1 MLAELRSLADRNKV
15 LAPMIGLGYYGT
27 FTPPVIL
34 RNVMENPAWYTA
46 YTPYQPEISQGRLE
60 ALLNFQTM
68 VAELTG
74 LPTSGASLLDEGT
87 AAAEAMA
94 LARRVGK
101 VKNGVFLIDA
111 DTLPQTIAV
120 IQTRAEPTG
129 VEVVVADLS
138 DGIPAEIAERGVFGV
153 LLQYPGASG
162 AVRAIE
168 PVIEQAHELG
178 AIVTV
183 AADLLALTLLTSP
196 GALGADIAVGT
207 TQRFG
212 VPMGFGG
219 PHAGFMAVREK
230 FARSLPGRLVGVSVD
245 ADGNKAYRL
254 ALQTREQHIRREKA
268 TSNICTAQV
277 LLAVMA
283 GMYAVY
289 HGPDGLRTIA
299 RRTHRYAT
307 ILAEGLRAAGVDVVH
322 GDFFDTLTVKAPGN
336 AAEVVAEARERGV
349 NLRRVDAD
357 HVSIACDE
365 TTTRSQLSAV
375 WAAFGADADIEAL
388 DGSAADALPEGLLR
402 SDDILTHPV
411 FHQHRSETA
420 MLRYLRKLA
429 DRDYALD
436 RGMIPLGSCTMKLNA
451 TAEMESIT
459 WPEFGALHPFAPA
472 EQAQGFLTLIRELE
486 ERLAEVTGYDA
497 VSIQPNAGSQGEF
510 AGLLAVRAYHRAN
523 GDEQRTVC
531 LIPSSAHGT
540 NAASAVMAGMKVVV
554 VKTADDGEVDI
565 ADLRA
570 KIEQY
575 RDELAVLMITYPS
588 THGVFEEHVADICGE
603 VHDAGGQVYVDG
615 ANLNALV
622 GLAKPG
628 KFGGDVSHLNLH
640 KTFCI
645 PHGGG
650 GPGVGPVGVRAH
662 LAPYLPNHPLQPAA
676 GPETG
681 VGPISAAPWGSAGI
695 LPISWAYVRLM
706 GGEGLKRA
714 TQVAVLAAN
723 YIAKRLEPHF
733 PILYNGPAGLVAHEC
748 IVDLRPISKA
758 TGVSID
764 DVAKRLIDYG
774 FHSPTMSFPVA
785 GTLMIEPTESEDLA
799 ELDRFCDTMIA
810 IRAEIEKV
818 ASGSGARTTTRSPTP
833 RTPPPR
839 SAATGTTAT
848 AVRRPSS
855 RPVSPPRTSTGRRSA
870 VSTVPS
876 ATATWSAPARLWRST
891 TTDAQGLRLICVGA
905 GAGISPGR
913 PLLRTAGSLTPP
925 SGGFHHAARRRRPV
939 RGDDLPVGQQLA
951 GVLEEQ
957 DAVAQEAPALFRV
970 VSRQAGRL
978 PVGES
983 AVGQGGWCWHMDGF
997 FRCVESS
1004 VLRLDERFKAAPVSV
1019 GPVPVLPYGGDSAGI
1034 SRQLPYSS
1042 HDASPARTV
1051 HRNCT
1056 VPSGGS
1062 GWPGRASPS
1071 G

>member
-1 MLAELRSLADRNKV
+1 MTAHRIPLSRLEQGIPFEQRHIGPDHAAQAKMLAQVGYGSLDELTAAAVPDVIKSAEALALPGARTEAEVLAELRSLADRNQV
-15 LAPMIGLGYYGT
+15 LGSMIGLGYYGT

-34 RNVMENPAWYTA
+34 RNVMENPSWYTA

-94 LARRVGK
+94 LSRRIGK
-101 VKNGVFLIDA
+101 VKNGVYVVDA
-111 DTLPQTIAV
+111 DALPQTVAV
-120 IQTRAEPTG
+120 IETRAEPTG
-129 VEVVVADLS
+129 VEIVVADLS
-138 DGIPAEIAERGVFGV
+138 DGIPAEVAERGVVGV
-153 LLQYPGASG
+153 LVQYPGASG
-162 AVRAIE
+162 AVRDIK
-168 PVIEQAHELG
+168 PVVEQAHELG

-196 GALGADIAVGT
+196 GELGADIAVGT

-219 PHAGFMAVREK
+219 PHAGYMAVREK

-289 HGPDGLRTIA
+289 HGPEGLKSIA
-299 RRTHRYAT
+299 RRTHRYAN
-307 ILAEGLRAAGVDVVH
+307 LLAAGLTAGGVEVVH
-322 GDFFDTLTVKAPGN
+322 GAYFDTVTVRVPGKA
-336 AAEVVAEARERGV
+336 ADVVRAAREGGV
-349 NLRRVDAD
+349 NLRLVDAD
-357 HVSIACDE
+357 LVSVACDE
-365 TTTRSQLSAV
+365 TTTRDQLAAV
-375 WAAFGADADIEAL
+375 WGAFGVDADIEAL
-388 DGSAADALPEGLLR
+388 DAEVAEALPEGLLR
-402 SDDILTHPV
+402 TDDFLAHPV
-411 FHQHRSETA
+411 FHQYRSETA

-451 TAEMESIT
+451 TTEMEPVT
-459 WPEFGALHPFAPA
+459 WPEFGQLHPFVPA
-472 EQAQGFLTLIRELE
+472 EQAKGYLTLIKELE
-486 ERLAEVTGYDA
+486 ERLAEVTGYDK
-497 VSIQPNAGSQGEF
+497 VSLQPNAGSQGEL
-510 AGLLAVRAYHRAN
+510 AGLLAVRGYHRAN

-565 ADLRA
+565 DDLRA

-575 RDELAVLMITYPS
+575 ADQLAVLMITYPS
-588 THGVFEEHVADICGE
+588 THGVFEEHVADICGA

-628 KFGGDVSHLNLH
+628 HFGGDVSHLNLH

-650 GPGVGPVGVRAH
+650 GPGVGPVGVREH
-662 LAPYLPNHPLQPAA
+662 LAPYLPNHPLQPSA

-714 TQVAVLAAN
+714 TQVAVLSAN

-733 PILYNGPAGLVAHEC
+733 PVLYTGPAGLVAHEC
-748 IVDLRPISKA
+748 IIDLRPISKA
-758 TGVSID
+758 TGVSVD
-764 DVAKRLIDYG
+764 DIAKRLIDYG
-774 FHSPTMSFPVA
+774 FHAPTMSFPVA
-785 GTLMIEPTESEDLA
+785 GTLMIEPTESEDIG
-799 ELDRFCDTMIA
+799 ELDRFCEAMIA
-810 IRAEIEKV
+810 IRGEIEKV
-818 ASGSGARTTTRSPTP
+818 ASGEWPAEDNPLRNAPHTAGMLGGDWEHAYTREEGVFPAGVEASDKYW
-833 RTPPPR
+833 PP
-839 SAATGTTAT
+839 
-848 AVRRPSS
+848 VRRIDQAFGDRNLVCSC
-855 RPVSPPRTSTGRRSA
+855 PP
-870 VSTVPS
+870 
-876 ATATWSAPARLWRST
+876 L
-891 TTDAQGLRLICVGA
+891 DAY
-905 GAGISPGR
+905 
-913 PLLRTAGSLTPP
+913 
-925 SGGFHHAARRRRPV
+925 
-939 RGDDLPVGQQLA
+939 
-951 GVLEEQ
+951 
-957 DAVAQEAPALFRV
+957 EA
-970 VSRQAGRL
+970 
-978 PVGES
+978 
-983 AVGQGGWCWHMDGF
+983 
-997 FRCVESS
+997 
-1004 VLRLDERFKAAPVSV
+1004 
-1019 GPVPVLPYGGDSAGI
+1019 
-1034 SRQLPYSS
+1034 
-1042 HDASPARTV
+1042 
-1051 HRNCT
+1051 
-1056 VPSGGS
+1056 
-1062 GWPGRASPS
+1062 
-1071 G
+1071 

>member
-1 MLAELRSLADRNKV
+1 MTANRIPLSQLEQGIPFEQRHIGPDEAAQAKMLAQVGYGSLDELTAAAVPDVIKSAEALDLPGARTEAEVLAELRSLADRNQV
-15 LAPMIGLGYYGT
+15 LDSMVGLGYYGT

-94 LARRVGK
+94 LSRRMGK
-101 VKNGVFLIDA
+101 VKNGAFVVDA
-111 DTLPQTIAV
+111 DALPQTIAV

-138 DGIPAEIAERGVFGV
+138 EGIPAEVAERGVVGV
-153 LLQYPGASG
+153 LIQYPGASG
-162 AVRAIE
+162 AVRDIK

-178 AIVTV
+178 AVVTV

-196 GALGADIAVGT
+196 GELGADIAVGT

-219 PHAGFMAVREK
+219 PHAGYMAVREK

-289 HGPDGLRTIA
+289 HGPEGLKGIA

-307 ILAEGLRAAGVDVVH
+307 LLAEGLKAGGVEVVH
-322 GDFFDTLTVKAPGN
+322 GAYFDTLTVKAAGR
-336 AAEVVAEARERGV
+336 AADVVSAAREGGV
-349 NLRRVDAD
+349 NLHLVNAD
-357 HVSIACDE
+357 HVSISCDE
-365 TTTRSQLSAV
+365 TTTRAQLGAV
-375 WAAFGADADIEAL
+375 WTAFGVEADVDAL
-388 DGSAADALPEGLLR
+388 DAAAVDTLPAGLLR
-402 SDDILTHPV
+402 DDNYLSHPV
-411 FHQHRSETA
+411 FHAHRSETS

-451 TAEMESIT
+451 TTEMEPVT
-459 WPEFGALHPFAPA
+459 WPEFGQLHPFAPA
-472 EQAQGFLTLIRELE
+472 EQAQGYLTLIRELE
-486 ERLAEVTGYDA
+486 ERLAEVTGYDN
-497 VSIQPNAGSQGEF
+497 VSLQPNAGSQGEL
-510 AGLLAVRAYHRAN
+510 AGLLAVRGYHRAN
-523 GDEQRTVC
+523 GDDQRTVC

-554 VKTADDGEVDI
+554 VKTADDGEIDV

-575 RDELAVLMITYPS
+575 ADELSVLMITYPS
-588 THGVFEEHVADICGE
+588 THGVFEEHVADICAQ

-628 KFGGDVSHLNLH
+628 HFGGDVSHLNLH

-714 TQVAVLAAN
+714 TQVAVLSAN

-733 PILYNGPAGLVAHEC
+733 PVLYTGPGGLVAHEC
-748 IVDLRPISKA
+748 IIDLRPISKA
-758 TGVSID
+758 TGVSVD
-764 DVAKRLIDYG
+764 DIAKRLIDYG
-774 FHSPTMSFPVA
+774 FHAPTMSFPVA

-799 ELDRFCDTMIA
+799 ELDRFCEAMIA
-810 IRAEIEKV
+810 IRGEIEKV
-818 ASGSGARTTTRSPTP
+818 GSGRWPAEDNPLRNAPHTAAALGGEWEHAYSREEAVFPAGVVAADKYW
-833 RTPPPR
+833 PP
-839 SAATGTTAT
+839 
-848 AVRRPSS
+848 VRRIDQAYGDRNLVCSC
-855 RPVSPPRTSTGRRSA
+855 PPM
-870 VSTVPS
+870 
-876 ATATWSAPARLWRST
+876 
-891 TTDAQGLRLICVGA
+891 DAYE
-905 GAGISPGR
+905 
-913 PLLRTAGSLTPP
+913 
-925 SGGFHHAARRRRPV
+925 
-939 RGDDLPVGQQLA
+939 D
-951 GVLEEQ
+951 
-957 DAVAQEAPALFRV
+957 
-970 VSRQAGRL
+970 
-978 PVGES
+978 
-983 AVGQGGWCWHMDGF
+983 
-997 FRCVESS
+997 
-1004 VLRLDERFKAAPVSV
+1004 
-1019 GPVPVLPYGGDSAGI
+1019 
-1034 SRQLPYSS
+1034 
-1042 HDASPARTV
+1042 
-1051 HRNCT
+1051 
-1056 VPSGGS
+1056 
-1062 GWPGRASPS
+1062 
-1071 G
+1071 

>member
-1 MLAELRSLADRNKV
+1 MTANRTPLSELEQGIPFEQRHIGPDAEARAKMLAQVGYGSLDELTAAAVPDAIKNAEALALPGARTEAEVLAELRDLAGRNEV

-68 VAELTG
+68 VADLTG

-87 AAAEAMA
+87 AAAEAMS
-94 LARRVGK
+94 LSRRVGK
-101 VKNGVFLIDA
+101 VKNGVFLVDA
-111 DTLPQTIAV
+111 DALPQTIAV
-120 IQTRAEPTG
+120 IETRAEPTG

-138 DGIPAEIAERGVFGV
+138 EGIPAEIAERGVFGV
-153 LLQYPGASG
+153 LIQYPGASG
-162 AVRAIE
+162 GVRDIKPLIDA
-168 PVIEQAHELG
+168 AHELG

-183 AADLLALTLLTSP
+183 AADLLALTLLVSP
-196 GALGADIAVGT
+196 GSLGADIAVGT

-219 PHAGFMAVREK
+219 PHAGYMAVQDK
-230 FARSLPGRLVGVSVD
+230 HARSLPGRLVGVSVD

-289 HGPDGLRTIA
+289 HGPDGLKQIA
-299 RRTHRYAT
+299 QRTHRYAA
-307 ILAEGLRAAGVDVVH
+307 ILAAGLTAGGVELTQ
-322 GDFFDTLTVKAPGN
+322 GAFFDTLTARVPGR
-336 AAEVVAEARERGV
+336 ADAVVAAAREAGV
-349 NLRRVDAD
+349 NLYRVDAD
-357 HVSIACDE
+357 RVSISCDE
-365 TTTRSQLSAV
+365 TTGREQLAAV
-375 WAAFGADADIEAL
+375 WAAFGVTGDVEAL
-388 DGSAADALPEGLLR
+388 DAATEDALPAALLR
-402 SDDILTHPV
+402 SDAYLTHPV
-411 FHQHRSETA
+411 FHAHRSETS
-420 MLRYLRKLA
+420 MLRYLRRLS

-451 TAEMESIT
+451 TTEMEPVT
-459 WPEFGALHPFAPA
+459 WPEFGQIHPFAPID
-472 EQAQGFLTLIRELE
+472 QAQGYVTLITELE
-486 ERLAEVTGYDA
+486 ERLAEVTGYDK
-497 VSIQPNAGSQGEF
+497 VSIQPNAGSQGEL

-554 VKTADDGEVDI
+554 VKTAEDGEVDVE
-565 ADLRA
+565 DLRA
-570 KIEQY
+570 KIAQH

-588 THGVFEEHVADICGE
+588 THGVFEEHVADICAE
-603 VHDAGGQVYVDG
+603 VHEAGGQVYVDG

-628 KFGGDVSHLNLH
+628 HFGGDVSHLNLH

-662 LAPYLPNHPLQPAA
+662 LAPYLPNHPLQPTA

-695 LPISWAYVRLM
+695 LPISWSYVRLM

-723 YIAKRLEPHF
+723 YIAKRLEPHY
-733 PILYNGPAGLVAHEC
+733 PVLYTGPAGLVAHEC
-748 IVDLRPISKA
+748 IVDLRPLTKA
-758 TGVSID
+758 TGVTVD
-764 DVAKRLIDYG
+764 DIAKRLIDYG
-774 FHSPTMSFPVA
+774 FHAPTMSFPVA

-818 ASGSGARTTTRSPTP
+818 GSGEWSAEDNPLRNAPHTAAALGGEWNHAYGRDEAVFPAGVSKADKYW
-833 RTPPPR
+833 PP
-839 SAATGTTAT
+839 
-848 AVRRPSS
+848 VRRIDGAFGDRNLVCSC
-855 RPVSPPRTSTGRRSA
+855 PP
-870 VSTVPS
+870 
-876 ATATWSAPARLWRST
+876 
-891 TTDAQGLRLICVGA
+891 
-905 GAGISPGR
+905 
-913 PLLRTAGSLTPP
+913 
-925 SGGFHHAARRRRPV
+925 
-939 RGDDLPVGQQLA
+939 
-951 GVLEEQ
+951 
-957 DAVAQEAPALFRV
+957 
-970 VSRQAGRL
+970 
-978 PVGES
+978 
-983 AVGQGGWCWHMDGF
+983 
-997 FRCVESS
+997 
-1004 VLRLDERFKAAPVSV
+1004 LDE
-1019 GPVPVLPYGGDSAGI
+1019 YD
-1034 SRQLPYSS
+1034 
-1042 HDASPARTV
+1042 H
-1051 HRNCT
+1051 
-1056 VPSGGS
+1056 
-1062 GWPGRASPS
+1062 
-1071 G
+1071 